1 MDPIVQEF
9 AERVRRAL
17 GSHLKEL
24 VLFGSRARGD
34 ARPDSDYDVLVVVD
48 ERSSALRN
56 RLLDVEVD
64 LLTRDGA
71 HFASL
76 FRSVD
81 EWTRAKG
88 YPLARNIAREG
99 VAL

>member
-9 AERVRRAL
+9 AHRVRSAL

-48 ERSSALRN
+48 KRSTNLRN
-56 RLLDVEVD
+56 RVLDVEVD

-81 EWTRAKG
+81 EWTRSQG
-88 YPLARNIAREG
+88 FPLARNIAREG

>member
-1 MDPIVQEF
+1 MDPVVREF
-9 AERVRRAL
+9 AARVRKAL

-48 ERSSALRN
+48 ERSVALRD

-64 LLTRDGA
+64 MLTHAGA

-81 EWTRAKG
+81 EWARAKG